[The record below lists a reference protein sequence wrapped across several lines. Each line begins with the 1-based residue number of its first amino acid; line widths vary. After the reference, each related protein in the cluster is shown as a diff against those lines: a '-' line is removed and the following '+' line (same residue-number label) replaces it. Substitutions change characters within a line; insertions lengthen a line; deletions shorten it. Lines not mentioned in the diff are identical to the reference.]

1 VTCEAKTKARRHV
14 ASDAAS
20 PFAGAVDAGAV
31 RCAVLEALNLIV
43 EGARAGRPDIDEQ
56 CQRFAD
62 AFAQSVLE
70 ATAAAYLRATAAVEQ
85 RLGVSAGLA
94 N

>member
-1 VTCEAKTKARRHV
+1 ML
-14 ASDAAS
+14 DAL
-20 PFAGAVDAGAV
+20 
-31 RCAVLEALNLIV
+31 RLIV
-43 EGARAGRPDIDEQ
+43 EGARAGQPDIDNQ

-70 ATAAAYLRATAAVEQ
+70 ATADAYLRATAAVEQ
-85 RLGVSAGLA
+85 RLDLSAGLP